1 MEALIDFALI
11 LQMFAL
17 LNPLSSFPFLIAA
30 YRQKMNVRKIAV
42 YSVITASVIAF
53 SITFVG
59 PVLFRLFGITLDSF
73 RIAGGVVLLLLGLS
87 MIHPKEEDPKKLENV
102 DSLTTI
108 IAIPMLTGPAI
119 MSFITIKAYELGKA
133 QVLFNLIY
141 AFALVALVF
150 LAFAALVSRINPKIV
165 SITSRVIGL
174 FLTAVGIEMISRG
187 FANILIAAK

>member
-119 MSFITIKAYELGKA
+119 MSFITIKAYELGKE
-133 QVLFNLIY
+133 
-141 AFALVALVF
+141 
-150 LAFAALVSRINPKIV
+150 
-165 SITSRVIGL
+165 
-174 FLTAVGIEMISRG
+174 TAK
-187 FANILIAAK
+187 NI

>member
-30 YRQKMNVRKIAV
+30 YRQKMNVRKIAF